1 VAAAIHPFL
10 QAIWSALAGFFLVPA
25 VTHGRRTGPAL
36 FGLGAAL
43 VLHALYDAF
52 APGATALLS
61 VLVAAVS
68 LGAFLLA
75 RRSAEEEPALSPP
88 AS

>member
-1 VAAAIHPFL
+1 MRPFL
-10 QAIWSALAGFFLVPA
+10 QAIWTGLAAFFLVPA
-25 VTHGRRTGPAL
+25 VTRGRPTGPAL
-36 FGLGAAL
+36 FGLGAAV

-52 APGATALLS
+52 VPGVTALLS

-68 LGAFLLA
+68 VGAFLLA